1 MEAAMSM
8 TPPISPASIRNS
20 FRKEKQMSLKEYA
33 DFANENKPCYLAT
46 VEGDQPRVRALG
58 MWYADET
65 GFYFQ
70 AQTVKAMCK
79 QLLKNPNV
87 EVYFNTKDFSKAM
100 RVSGKV
106 KFIEDLKIRAKCI
119 EERPF
124 VKNFGI
130 TEPDNPLLAVFHL
143 YTGEAYFWTMAD
155 SMKEAQIP
163 RVKF

>member
-1 MEAAMSM
+1 MS
-8 TPPISPASIRNS
+8 
-20 FRKEKQMSLKEYA
+20 FKEYA
-33 DFANENKPCYLAT
+33 DFANENKTCYFAT

-70 AQTVKAMCK
+70 AQSVKAMIK
-79 QLLKNPNV
+79 QLEKNPNV
-87 EVYFNTKDFSKAM
+87 EVYFNTKDFSKVM
-100 RVSGKV
+100 RVYGKV
-106 KFIEDLKIRAKCI
+106 KFIDDLAMKAKCI

-130 TEPDNPLLAVFHL
+130 TEPGNPLLAVFHL
-143 YTGEAYFWTMAD
+143 YTGEAYFWTFAD
-155 SMKEAQIP
+155 SMKEARIP

>member
-1 MEAAMSM
+1 MD
-8 TPPISPASIRNS
+8 
-20 FRKEKQMSLKEYA
+20 FKDCVK
-33 DFANENKPCYLAT
+33 FANDNKTCYLAT

-70 AQTVKAMCK
+70 GQTVKAFYK
-79 QLLKNPNV
+79 QLQNNPKV
-87 EVYFNTKDFSKAM
+87 EIYFNTKDYSRVM
-100 RVSGKV
+100 RVSGKA
-106 KFIEDLKIRAKCI
+106 KIITDLKIKAKCI

-130 TEPDNPLLAVFHL
+130 TTPDNPLLAVFQV

-155 SMKEAQIP
+155 TMKEASLP
-163 RVKF
+163 RIKFG

>member
-1 MEAAMSM
+1 MDFKDC
-8 TPPISPASIRNS
+8 I
-20 FRKEKQMSLKEYA
+20 K
-33 DFANENKPCYLAT
+33 FANENKACYLAT
-46 VEGDQPRVRALG
+46 AEGDQPRVRCLG

-70 AQTVKAMCK
+70 AQTVKAMYK
-79 QLLKNPNV
+79 QLEKNPKV
-87 EVYFNTKDFSKAM
+87 EIYFNTKDLSKVM

-106 KFIEDLKIRAKCI
+106 KIITDLKIRAKCI

-130 TEPDNPLLAVFHL
+130 TDPSNPLLAVFQV

-155 SMKEAQIP
+155 SMKEASIP
-163 RVKF
+163 RIKFGKQ

>member
-1 MEAAMSM
+1 
-8 TPPISPASIRNS
+8 
-20 FRKEKQMSLKEYA
+20 MSLKEYA
-33 DFANENKPCYLAT
+33 DFANENKTCYLAT

-70 AQTVKAMCK
+70 AQTVKAMIK
-79 QLLKNPNV
+79 QLQTNPNV
-87 EVYFNTKDFSKAM
+87 EAYFSTKDFSKAM

-106 KFIEDLKIRAKCI
+106 KFIDDLEIKAKCI
-119 EERPF
+119 QERPF

-130 TEPDNPLLAVFHL
+130 TEPDNPLLAVFQL
-143 YTGEAYFWTMAD
+143 YTGEAYFWTFQD

>member
-1 MEAAMSM
+1 
-8 TPPISPASIRNS
+8 
-20 FRKEKQMSLKEYA
+20 MSLKEYA
-33 DFANENKPCYLAT
+33 DFANENKTCYLAT

-70 AQTVKAMCK
+70 AQTVKAMIK
-79 QLLKNPNV
+79 QLEKNPNV
-87 EVYFNTKDFSKAM
+87 EVYFSTQNFSRAM

-106 KFIEDLKIRAKCI
+106 KFITDLKIRAKCI

-143 YTGEAYFWTMAD
+143 YTGEAYFWTFGD

-163 RVKF
+163 REKF

>member
-1 MEAAMSM
+1 MS
-8 TPPISPASIRNS
+8 
-20 FRKEKQMSLKEYA
+20 FKEYA
-33 DFANENKPCYLAT
+33 DFANENKTCYFAT
-46 VEGDQPRVRALG
+46 VEADQPRVRALG

-70 AQTVKAMCK
+70 AQSVKAMIK
-79 QLLKNPNV
+79 QLEKNPKV
-87 EVYFNTKDFSKAM
+87 EAYFCTKDFSKVM

-106 KFIEDLKIRAKCI
+106 KFIDDLAIRAKCI
-119 EERPF
+119 NERPF

-130 TEPDNPLLAVFHL
+130 TEPDNPLLSVFHL
-143 YTGEAYFWTMAD
+143 HTGEAYFWTFAD

>member
-1 MEAAMSM
+1 MDFQQYV
-8 TPPISPASIRNS
+8 N
-20 FRKEKQMSLKEYA
+20 
-33 DFANENKPCYLAT
+33 FANENKTCYLAT
-46 VEGDQPRVRALG
+46 VEGDQPRVRCLG
-58 MWYADET
+58 MWFADET

-70 AQTVKAMCK
+70 AQSVKVMCK
-79 QLLKNPNV
+79 QLQNNPKV

-106 KFIEDLKIRAKCI
+106 KFIEDREMRAKCI
-119 EERPF
+119 KERPF

-130 TEPDNPLLAVFHL
+130 TEPENPLLAVFQI

-155 SMKEAQIP
+155 SMKEDKIP

>member
-1 MEAAMSM
+1 MDFKDCV
-8 TPPISPASIRNS
+8 I
-20 FRKEKQMSLKEYA
+20 
-33 DFANENKPCYLAT
+33 FANENKTCYLAT
-46 VEGDQPRVRALG
+46 AEGDQPRVRAMG

-70 AQTVKAMCK
+70 AQTVKALYK
-79 QLLKNPNV
+79 QIEKNSKV
-87 EVYFNTKDFSKAM
+87 ELYFNAKDFSKVL

-106 KFIEDLKIRAKCI
+106 KIINDNKIRAKCI

-130 TEPDNPLLAVFHL
+130 TEPSNPLLAVFQV

-155 SMKEAQIP
+155 SMKEASLP
-163 RVKF
+163 RIKFGK